1 MAILKTK
8 RKKKRGSRKKSD
20 VGPQPN
26 WPEFLEKNPTVL
38 EIYSY
43 HSSSMQWY
51 NYNHHSKD
59 LRKDVELYL
68 KNNKYTKT
76 QIQKWK
82 AAENW
87 RTGITVACL
96 CKMLNEGM
104 PEYITNPY
112 KTDPKYDHSYDEDYE
127 TYSSHTWI
135 QKKLSEVI
143 EHCVKVVAVNKK
155 EEKANANKYV
165 PTIQERIQ
173 SQALS
178 TAEDIDEWLD
188 GFVMDKK
195 NFDPKGFDF
204 KTHFQQ
210 RGVTQAHARKL
221 VKFYEGELAEMHEL
235 QQMPTPKKLEKMDE
249 SAADMWEQLKE
260 GYSHLKKKDVQNFT
274 SALEAL
280 IEACTFVIE
289 SSKATRKPRKA
300 KPKSADKLIAK
311 IKYCRA
317 NDKYKLASINPVDII
332 GANELW
338 VFNIKTRKIGKY
350 IAINQDPKGL
360 SRTGT
365 GLQAKGTTI
374 IGFDPENSYQKT
386 LRKPDDQL
394 KDFKSSGKVAL
405 RKFMDTINTTDT
417 KLNGRINVDTVLL
430 KVT

>member
-1 MAILKTK
+1 MALPKTK

-87 RTGITVACL
+87 RTGITVSCI

-127 TYSSHTWI
+127 PYSSHTWI
-135 QKKLSEVI
+135 QEKLSEVI
-143 EHCVKVVAVNKK
+143 EHGGKAVAENKK

-221 VKFYEGELAEMHEL
+221 IKFYESELAEMHEL

-249 SAADMWEQLKE
+249 SDSDMWEQLKE
-260 GYSHLKKKDVQNFT
+260 GYSHLTKKDVQKFT
-274 SALEAL
+274 SALEVL

-311 IKYCRA
+311 LKYCRA

-332 GANELW
+332 GSNELW

-350 IAINQDPKGL
+350 IANNQDPKGL
-360 SRTGT
+360 ARTGT

-374 IGFDPENSYQKT
+374 TGFNLENSYQKT

-394 KDFKSSGKVAL
+394 KEFKASGKVAL
-405 RKFMDTINTTDT
+405 RTFMDSINTTDT
-417 KLNGRINVDTVLL
+417 RLTGRINVDTVLL